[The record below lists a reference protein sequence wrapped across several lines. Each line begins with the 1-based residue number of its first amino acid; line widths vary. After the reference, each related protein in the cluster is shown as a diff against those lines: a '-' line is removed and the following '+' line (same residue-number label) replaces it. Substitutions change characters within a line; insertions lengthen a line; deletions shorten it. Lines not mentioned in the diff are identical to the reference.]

1 MSVPCRAQARGIEV
15 AQELQGRHALITG
28 AGAGIGAAIALQMAQ
43 AGCRLTLCGRSHDTL
58 QAQAE
63 ALRAQVPD
71 VAVLMASMDVG
82 EEHAVQAAV
91 QQAQA
96 RFGPVNILVNNAGQA
111 ISQPFAK
118 TDAALW
124 QQMLNVNLTGT
135 YHCIQAVLPGMLEAA
150 QAGTSGRIVNIAS
163 TAGLKGYAY
172 VGAYVAAKHGVVGL
186 TKSLA
191 LELARKGVTVNAIC
205 PGYTE
210 TGIVREAVQ
219 NIVGKTGKSEA
230 QARQILASG
239 NPQQRL
245 VQPQEVAQSVL
256 WLCAAGSEAINGQAI
271 AIDGGEL
278 AG

>member
-1 MSVPCRAQARGIEV
+1 MAP
-15 AQELQGRHALITG
+15 ELQGRHALITG
-28 AGAGIGAAIALQMAQ
+28 AGAGIGAAIALQLAQ
-43 AGCRLTLCGRSHDTL
+43 AGCCLTLCGRSHDTL
-58 QAQAE
+58 QTQAE

-71 VAVLMASMDVG
+71 VAVLIAPMDVAD
-82 EEHAVQAAV
+82 EHAVQAAV

-96 RFGPVNILVNNAGQA
+96 RFGPANILVNNVGQA
-111 ISQPFAK
+111 SSQPFAK
-118 TDAALW
+118 TDAELW

-135 YHCIQAVLPGMLEAA
+135 YHCIQAVLPGMLDEAK
-150 QAGTSGRIVNIAS
+150 AGTPGRIVNIAS

-172 VGAYVAAKHGVVGL
+172 VSAYVAAKHGVVGL
-186 TKSLA
+186 TKALA

-210 TGIVREAVQ
+210 TDIVREAVQ

-230 QARQILASG
+230 EARQALAAS

-256 WLCAAGSEAINGQAI
+256 WLCAAGSDAINGQAI

>member
-1 MSVPCRAQARGIEV
+1 M
-15 AQELQGRHALITG
+15 QGRHALITG
-28 AGAGIGAAIALQMAQ
+28 AGAGIGAAIALALAQ
-43 AGCRLTLCGRSHDTL
+43 AGCRLTLCGRSQNTL
-58 QAQAE
+58 QSQAE
-63 ALRAQVPD
+63 SLRAQVPD
-71 VAVLMASMDVG
+71 VAVLIAPMDVG
-82 EEHAVQAAV
+82 DAHAVHAAV

-96 RFGPVNILVNNAGQA
+96 RFGPVHILVNNAGQA
-111 ISQPFAK
+111 LSQPFAK
-118 TDAALW
+118 TDASIW

-150 QAGTSGRIVNIAS
+150 TSGTPGRIVNIAS

-172 VGAYVAAKHGVVGL
+172 VSAYVAAKHGVIGL
-186 TKSLA
+186 TKALA

-210 TGIVREAVQ
+210 TDIVRDAVH
-219 NIVGKTGKSEA
+219 NIMAKTGKSETE
-230 QARQILASG
+230 ARQALAAS

-245 VQPQEVAQSVL
+245 VQPHEVAQSVL
-256 WLCAAGSEAINGQAI
+256 WLCAAGSDAINGQAL

>member
-1 MSVPCRAQARGIEV
+1 M
-15 AQELQGRHALITG
+15 QGRHALITG
-28 AGAGIGAAIALQMAQ
+28 AGAGIGAAIAQQLAQ
-43 AGCRLTLCGRSHDTL
+43 AGCRITLCGRSQDTL

-63 ALRAQVPD
+63 ALRTLVPN
-71 VAVLMASMDVG
+71 VAVLIAPMDVSD
-82 EEHAVQAAV
+82 ENAVQAAV

-111 ISQPFAK
+111 SSQPFGK
-118 TDAALW
+118 TDAAMW
-124 QQMLNVNLTGT
+124 HQMLNVNLTGT

-150 QAGTSGRIVNIAS
+150 KSGTPGRIVNIAS

-172 VGAYVAAKHGVVGL
+172 VSAYVAAKHGVVGL
-186 TKSLA
+186 TKALA

-210 TGIVREAVQ
+210 TDIVREAVQ

-230 QARQILASG
+230 EARQALAAS

-256 WLCAAGSEAINGQAI
+256 WLCAAGSDAINGQAI

>member
-1 MSVPCRAQARGIEV
+1 MAP
-15 AQELQGRHALITG
+15 ELQGRHALITG
-28 AGAGIGAAIALQMAQ
+28 AGAGIGAAIALQLAQ
-43 AGCRLTLCGRSHDTL
+43 AGCRLTLCGRSQDTL

-63 ALRAQVPD
+63 TLRAAVSD
-71 VAVLMASMDVG
+71 VAVLIAPMDVAD
-82 EEHAVQAAV
+82 EHAVQAAV

-111 ISQPFAK
+111 SSQPFAK

-135 YHCIQAVLPGMLEAA
+135 YHCIQAVLPGMLDAVKS
-150 QAGTSGRIVNIAS
+150 GTPGRIVNIAS

-172 VGAYVAAKHGVVGL
+172 VSAYVAAKHGVVGL
-186 TKSLA
+186 TKALA

-210 TGIVREAVQ
+210 TDIVREAVQ

-230 QARQILASG
+230 EARQALAAS

-256 WLCAAGSEAINGQAI
+256 WLCAAGSNAINGQAI

>member
-1 MSVPCRAQARGIEV
+1 MEH
-15 AQELQGRHALITG
+15 RHALITG
-28 AGAGIGAAIALQMAQ
+28 AGTGIGAAIALQLAQ
-43 AGCRLTLCGRSHDTL
+43 AGCRLTLCGRSQDKL

-63 ALRAQVPD
+63 ALRTQVAD
-71 VAVLMASMDVG
+71 LAVLIAPMDVG
-82 EEHAVQAAV
+82 DEQAVRAAV
-91 QQAQA
+91 AQAQA
-96 RFGPVNILVNNAGQA
+96 RFGAINILVNNAGQA
-111 ISQPFAK
+111 QSQPFAK

-124 QQMLNVNLTGT
+124 QHMLSVNLTGT

-150 QAGTSGRIVNIAS
+150 ASGTPGRIINIAS

-172 VGAYVAAKHGVVGL
+172 VSAYVAAKHGVVGL
-186 TKSLA
+186 TKALA
-191 LELARKGVTVNAIC
+191 LELACKGVTVNAIC

-210 TGIVREAVQ
+210 TDIVRDAVQ
-219 NIVGKTGKSEA
+219 NIANKTGKSEA
-230 QARQILASG
+230 QARQTLAAS

-256 WLCAAGSEAINGQAI
+256 WLCAAGSDAINGQAL

>member
-1 MSVPCRAQARGIEV
+1 MAD
-15 AQELQGRHALITG
+15 ELQGRHALITG
-28 AGAGIGAAIALQMAQ
+28 AGAGIGAAIALQLAQ
-43 AGCRLTLCGRSHDTL
+43 AGCRLTLCGRSQDTL

-71 VAVLMASMDVG
+71 VAVLIAPMDVAD
-82 EEHAVQAAV
+82 EHAVQAAV

-111 ISQPFAK
+111 NSAPFAK

-135 YHCIQAVLPGMLEAA
+135 YHCIQAVLPGMLEEAK
-150 QAGTSGRIVNIAS
+150 AGTPGRIVNIAS

-172 VGAYVAAKHGVVGL
+172 VSAYVAAKHGVVGL
-186 TKSLA
+186 TKALA
-191 LELARKGVTVNAIC
+191 IELARKGVTVNAIC

-210 TGIVREAVQ
+210 TDIVREAVQ
-219 NIVGKTGKSEA
+219 NIVSKTGKSEA
-230 QARQILASG
+230 EARQALATS

-245 VQPQEVAQSVL
+245 VQPHEVAQSVL
-256 WLCAAGSEAINGQAI
+256 WLCAAGSDAINGQSI

-278 AG
+278 VS